1 MGIID
6 GDHSLPGQHGG
17 GDVPPALQA
26 ISAGRS
32 PYTYLFPMLANA
44 PDVGLFPGTSEP
56 ETLSRLKQFEEVYR
70 QFDHPTQRMKL
81 AAAYTYFGQFMNH
94 DISAPVGSLLTEA
107 ASIPLMG
114 VIGAIDPPGL
124 DKQYRA
130 GNIDQILQAI
140 RNEQSFPLQLESLY
154 ADGPTSPDAEVRK
167 LYESDG
173 MQFRLAKTT
182 RLEDSVIAMT
192 TKMPTLVH
200 HMVDA
205 IDIPRDGEKRV
216 ALIADRRNDENL
228 IISQLHLALM
238 LLHNKAV
245 VALAPQTPD
254 PGKRFKEARK
264 LVTHHYQWCILHDYL
279 PHLLSSGVVEK
290 VLAQVPRLSHAHEVP
305 MEFTTAAFRFG
316 HSMVSQDYDF
326 NDNFGEQGR
335 LSGSAELHE
344 LFAFTSRGGMAPFGD
359 VTAQL
364 PDHWVADWGR
374 LIRTTSRLSGADRI
388 DMSFASDMLNHMA
401 HAENMNHASIFFRN
415 IVRGFHRR
423 IPFGQDLAKAYALTP
438 LAAAKVLSVMPDD
451 TRAIAKQLGFD
462 THTPAWLY
470 FLCEAQALEGG
481 QRVGPTASHI
491 IADTIVGLLRRNAG
505 SVLNMGGGNWHP
517 RDSLLKATGAKPL
530 DSIGA
535 MLLYAVQGSKNAMN
549 A

>member
-6 GDHSLPGQHGG
+6 GDHGLPGVHGTKV
-17 GDVPPALQA
+17 VPTALNA
-26 ISAGRS
+26 DLAGRS
-32 PYTYLFPMLANA
+32 PYTFLFPTLANA

-56 ETLSRLKQFEEVYR
+56 ETLLRLKQFEEVYR
-70 QFDHPTQRMKL
+70 RFDHPTQRMKL
-81 AAAYTYFGQFMNH
+81 SAVYTYFGQFMNH
-94 DISAPVGSLLTEA
+94 DISAPVGSLITEA

-140 RNEQSFPLQLESLY
+140 RNEQSFPLQMESLY
-154 ADGPTSPDAEVRK
+154 ADGPTSSDAEVRK
-167 LYESDG
+167 LYEADG
-173 MQFRLAKTT
+173 MRFRLAKTT
-182 RLEDSVIAMT
+182 RLDDSALAMT
-192 TKMPTLVH
+192 TKRPELVH

-205 IDIPRDGEKRV
+205 VDIPRDGEKRL

-245 VALAPQTPD
+245 AALAPQIAD
-254 PGKRFKEARK
+254 PGTRFKEARK
-264 LVTHHYQWCILHDYL
+264 LVTHHYQWCILNDYL
-279 PHLLSSGVVEK
+279 PHLLSAGVVEK
-290 VLAQVPRLSHAHEVP
+290 VLAQAPRLSRSHEVP

-316 HSMVSQDYDF
+316 HSMVSQEYDF
-326 NDNFGEQGR
+326 NDNFGEDGHM
-335 LSGSAELHE
+335 GDSAELHE

-359 VTAQL
+359 VTSQL
-364 PDHWVADWGR
+364 PDHWVADWDR
-374 LIRTTSRLSGADRI
+374 LTHTTSRLSGADRI

-423 IPFGQDLAKAYALTP
+423 IPFGQDLAKAYGLTP
-438 LAAAKVLSVMPDD
+438 LAATKVLSVMPED
-451 TRAIAKQLGFD
+451 TRSIAKQLGFD

-470 FLCEAQALEGG
+470 FLCEAQAMEAG

-491 IADTIVGLLRRNAG
+491 IADTIIGLLRRNAG
-505 SVLNMGGGNWHP
+505 SVLNTGGNWHP
-517 RDSLLKATGAKPL
+517 RDSLLKMAGAKPL
-530 DSIGA
+530 QSIAA
-535 MLLYAVQGSKNAMN
+535 MLLYAVEGSKNAT
-549 A
+549 AA